1 MVNWRNS
8 LLWLQYDKMWKL
20 HNLMLYSMRLGAG
33 EDENWGREK
42 RRVSSVQWREKT
54 RLVLSETRWVPD
66 LFVCSNP
73 GFTPDRSRVPLLDL
87 KYCSTSR
94 RQFWPSPL
102 TTGLI
107 PFSGTA
113 TSNRIWE
120 PELPNTKQ
128 EMLQI
133 KAATIWLP
141 DLQFQMNPGLHFQL
155 IRYLEQLEKIT
166 CLQNRVLY

>member
-1 MVNWRNS
+1 M
-8 LLWLQYDKMWKL
+8 
-20 HNLMLYSMRLGAG
+20 
-33 EDENWGREK
+33 
-42 RRVSSVQWREKT
+42 SSVQWRKKT